1 MSVNWEEAAK
11 RYVVR
16 FRDVDGR
23 HRTVTVNAKNLDKY
37 GLSIPKRITERV
49 AKRLEAEIL
58 HQETSNDGL
67 IRGIGRQGICCTGM
81 LWHVIFHHFLTEMEM
96 TNGLRGLR
104 GNRWK
109 MNELIL
115 ISGSITCCWF

>member
-37 GLSIPKRITERV
+37 GLSIPTRITERV
-49 AKRLEAEIL
+49 ANCQSNLKQWGTL
-58 HQETSNDGL
+58 TSQRPCPTGREKPPGWPTSKGL
-67 IRGIGRQGICCTGM
+67 KKDAYQS
-81 LWHVIFHHFLTEMEM
+81 EQ
-96 TNGLRGLR
+96 
-104 GNRWK
+104 
-109 MNELIL
+109 
-115 ISGSITCCWF
+115 

>member
-37 GLSIPKRITERV
+37 GVSIPTRITERV
-49 AKRLEAEIL
+49 AKRL
-58 HQETSNDGL
+58 
-67 IRGIGRQGICCTGM
+67 
-81 LWHVIFHHFLTEMEM
+81 
-96 TNGLRGLR
+96 
-104 GNRWK
+104 
-109 MNELIL
+109 
-115 ISGSITCCWF
+115 